1 MVACGLYLVLPALGM
16 PLAFIYCLLF
26 GALISP
32 TDPVAVLGIITKA
45 GLPKPLETNIVG
57 ESLFNDGVGVVL
69 FATVLSVAATGPE
82 TAIPSQV
89 LLLLLLEGVGGR
101 LGVVLGYGVYRML
114 RNVDNYKV
122 EVLLTLAL

>member
-1 MVACGLYLVLPALGM
+1 MLPALGM
-16 PLAFIYCLLF
+16 LLAFIYCLLF

-32 TDPVAVLGIITKA
+32 TDPVAVLGILTKA

-57 ESLFNDGVGVVL
+57 ESLFNDGVGLVL
-69 FATVLSVAATGPE
+69 FATVLSVAATGTE
-82 TAIPSQV
+82 ATIPSQV
-89 LLLLLLEGVGGR
+89 LLLREGWLA
-101 LGVVLGYGVYRML
+101 LGAVLGYGVYRML